1 MSLSK
6 VHSQTKQNQINI
18 YILVNL
24 LHGPSGSKVPA
35 DWHGM
40 GCRDQHIARG
50 SQSQEPDEV
59 GPGEMGTHTLPLA
72 PWCDVTDI
80 VPMKEAQCGVPSRC
94 AGIKSS

>member
-1 MSLSK
+1 MNLSK
-6 VHSQTKQNQINI
+6 VHSKIQQNQRNI

-40 GCRDQHIARG
+40 GCVDRHITKG
-50 SQSQEPDEV
+50 SQSQEPDEA

-72 PWCDVTDI
+72 PW
-80 VPMKEAQCGVPSRC
+80 
-94 AGIKSS
+94 

>member
-50 SQSQEPDEV
+50 SQSQEPDELALV
-59 GPGEMGTHTLPLA
+59 RWVHTHFLWLR
-72 PWCDVTDI
+72 
-80 VPMKEAQCGVPSRC
+80 GVMSQ
-94 AGIKSS
+94 ISSP